1 MEKIDYE
8 FKTFL
13 LCCHGRKNV
22 RPAVRMLDARAED
35 NNNNNNNNNN
45 NKKKKKKKK
54 KNNIQ
59 LYLSRVALDSIKY

>member
-22 RPAVRMLDARAED
+22 RPAVRMLDARAD
-35 NNNNNNNNNN
+35 NNNNNNN

-54 KNNIQ
+54 KKNIQ
-59 LYLSRVALDSIKY
+59 LYLSRVALDIIKYW

>member
-45 NKKKKKKKK
+45 KKKKKKKK

>member
-1 MEKIDYE
+1 MEKIYYE

-22 RPAVRMLDARAED
+22 RPAVRMLDARAD

-45 NKKKKKKKK
+45 KK

-59 LYLSRVALDSIKY
+59 LYLSRVALDSMKY

>member
-45 NKKKKKKKK
+45 KKKKKKKKK